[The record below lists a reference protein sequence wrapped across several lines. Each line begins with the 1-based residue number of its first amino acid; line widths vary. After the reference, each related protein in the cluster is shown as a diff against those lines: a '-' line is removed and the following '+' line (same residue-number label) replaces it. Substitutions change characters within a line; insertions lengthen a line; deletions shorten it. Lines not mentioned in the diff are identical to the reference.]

1 MSTSVSVPFIQRLT
15 GGLGLLGLCCACGV
29 IPTPF
34 GAPPPPATPP
44 PVVTQPPPVV
54 PPTPVSTPT
63 LPTGLPTIPGF
74 PTGLPPGFP
83 SLPTTIPTPGTS
95 LLSHDAPPEYATL
108 AAPPPG
114 STDSNGAMQMA
125 FLRTEVEAI
134 YREVLADLSADHR
147 ARVEHIPF
155 HVVDDPREPNAAAG
169 CSPGSRAPMVMIT
182 TPMLTLCAA
191 TSEARAYDELAS
203 TSTYETYASSIAQMF
218 QRGRITGLAP
228 GTLSGPLANDPRKLA
243 RQRHLFDQQV
253 AFILGHE
260 LAHHYRGHTGCA
272 PGGAASSAEA
282 EALQRQLAQAAPPL
296 EQPFEIEADMWGVTS
311 VLESGHERTGGV
323 WSEEG
328 ALLSLDTFRHI
339 GEMNQADLPMLF
351 LSTHPPSMVRA
362 PLVQSVADSW
372 TPGRVPLPTPTI
384 DSQGISI
391 DLGGGGAPIRIPI
404 PLGTH

>member
-1 MSTSVSVPFIQRLT
+1 MRTDSPLRRLASA
-15 GGLGLLGLCCACGV
+15 LCLLALCCACGV
-29 IPTPF
+29 IPTP
-34 GAPPPPATPP
+34 GRPPPVPP
-44 PVVTQPPPVV
+44 PVVSPPPPVI
-54 PPTPVSTPT
+54 PPPVSTPT
-63 LPTGLPTIPGF
+63 IPTTLPTIPGF

-83 SLPTTIPTPGTS
+83 TLPTTMPTPGGS
-95 LLSHDAPPEYATL
+95 LLSHDPPPDYATL
-108 AAPPPG
+108 AAAPPG
-114 STDSNGAMQMA
+114 STDSNGSMQMA
-125 FLRTEVEAI
+125 FLRTEVETV
-134 YREVLADLSADHR
+134 YREVLADLPADHR

-182 TPMLTLCAA
+182 TPMLTICAA
-191 TSEARAYDELAS
+191 TAEARAYDELGS
-203 TSTYETYASSIAQMF
+203 TTTYETYASSILTML

-228 GTLSGPLANDPRKLA
+228 GAISGPLASDPRKLA
-243 RQRHLFDQQV
+243 RQRQLFDEQV

-272 PGGAASSAEA
+272 PGGSSSSAEA
-282 EALQRQLAQAAPPL
+282 EGLERQLAQAAPPL

-323 WSEEG
+323 WTEEG

-339 GEMNQADLPMLF
+339 GEMNEADLPILF
-351 LSTHPPSMVRA
+351 LSTHPPSLVRA

-391 DLGGGGAPIRIPI
+391 DLGGGGGPIHIPI
-404 PLGTH
+404 PLGTR